1 MLKVPTLEGEAEI
14 TVPSGTQTGK
24 LFRLRGKG
32 VKSVRSGRTGDLICR
47 VVVETPVRLTSEQ
60 RELLHQ
66 LEATFAGEEAA
77 AHSPRSSSWIDGV
90 KRFWDRVT
98 S

>member
-1 MLKVPTLEGEAEI
+1 MPTLDGEAEI
-14 TVPSGTQTGK
+14 TIPPETQTGK

-47 VVVETPVRLTSEQ
+47 VAIETPIRLTSEQ
-60 RELLHQ
+60 RELLQ
-66 LEATFAGEEAA
+66 QFEATFAGEDAA
-77 AHSPRSSSWIDGV
+77 THSPRSSSWLDGV
-90 KRFWDRVT
+90 KHFWDRVT